1 MLPTD
6 VGAEVKVVAGFS
18 PRASAGEV
26 INGAAINRQD
36 FQSCVLHAR
45 SGAVS
50 GAPTAVT
57 YDARLQES
65 ADGITGWT
73 DIPGAAVEQIT
84 AADTE
89 KHVNVNLA
97 GVKPYIRVVGTVAF
111 TGGTSPTLNVAA
123 TVVLGGAVVK
133 PTSY

>member
-18 PRASAGEV
+18 PTASAGET
-26 INGAAINRQD
+26 INGAAIDRKD

-50 GAPTAVT
+50 GAPTTVT
-57 YDARLQES
+57 YDVRLQES
-65 ADGITGWT
+65 ADGVAGWT
-73 DIPGAAVEQIT
+73 DIPGAAIAQIA

-89 KHVNVNLA
+89 KHVDVNLA
-97 GVKPYIRVVGTVAF
+97 GAKRYIRAVAVIAF
-111 TGGTSPTLNVAA
+111 TGGTAPTLVVAA
-123 TVVLGGAVVK
+123 TVALGGAVVK

>member
-18 PRASAGEV
+18 PRASAGET
-26 INGAAINRQD
+26 INGAAIDRKD

-50 GAPTAVT
+50 GSPTTVA
-57 YDARLQES
+57 YDAKLQES
-65 ADGITGWT
+65 ADGSTGWT
-73 DIPGAAVEQIT
+73 DIPGAAISQIA

-89 KHVNVNLA
+89 KHVDVNLA
-97 GVKPYIRVVGTVAF
+97 GAKRYIRVVAVIAF
-111 TGGTSPTLNVAA
+111 TGGTSPTLGVAA